1 MQSKYT
7 IRRANA
13 GAAAGTPRRRG
24 PKLQARMGRFFI
36 QRWRCRSSRSAT
48 TRRDLNEFGVS
59 TRRAWALIWRSEL
72 SRGRCHYW
80 LGLRIA
86 TRRRCGDHLGVSSA
100 WRFRARRN
108 HMHSR
113 RGMPC
118 HKRRPGRTAGI
129 DGRSKKGSLPPEQ
142 GLAFGHSGSET
153 SDGRRW
159 NSEFQRA

>member
-1 MQSKYT
+1 MLVRQHLVKIGRDAAPS
-7 IRRANA
+7 
-13 GAAAGTPRRRG
+13 GAQASGADATFLDTKAALPLKSNGDGASTL
-24 PKLQARMGRFFI
+24 K
-36 QRWRCRSSRSAT
+36 
-48 TRRDLNEFGVS
+48 EFGVS
-59 TRRAWALIWRSEL
+59 THHARTLICRGEL

-86 TRRRCGDHLGVSSA
+86 TRRRCGDDLGVPFA
-100 WRFRARRN
+100 RRFRTRRD
-108 HMHSR
+108 HLYSR

-153 SDGRRW
+153 SDGGRW